1 MLRASVI
8 IPVFN
13 SIQTIER
20 LILSLQ
26 DQSMPLNEYQVI
38 AVDDCSTDGTR
49 EYLESLKF
57 KGNFKIIGQK
67 ENLGLSSGR
76 NRGIEAS
83 DSDILLFIDGDMEVD
98 HDWMLSHTIPIE
110 NGEWDGSVGYVTHSA
125 IDQTLFIKYLDLSNR
140 GAKKHPNERVG
151 HKHFQFWNTSIRK
164 DLLTNVGG
172 FDEKIDVWG
181 GEDIEMIVR
190 IENFSN
196 PILRFNPEARA
207 THHQHRTL
215 EDTFGLLENF
225 GANVVPYIVAK
236 HPDLAREFY
245 TPMLDNSFIRKA
257 LMITALNPI
266 FFNMIKSIY
275 KLIPERLAF
284 LAIKYMLVSSVMKGY
299 ISRQKD
305 AVR

>member
-8 IPVFN
+8 IPAYN
-13 SIQTIER
+13 NINTLER
-20 LILSLQ
+20 LIQSLQ
-26 DQSMPLNEYQVI
+26 DQSIPLDEYQVI

-57 KGNFKIIGQK
+57 KGNFKLIKQK

-98 HDWMLSHTIPIE
+98 HDWIVSHTIPIE
-110 NGEWDGSVGYVTHSA
+110 NGEWDGSVGSVSHSA
-125 IDQTLFIKYLDLSNR
+125 INQTLFIKYLDRSNR
-140 GAKKHPNERVG
+140 GAKKRPNELVG

-164 DLLTNVGG
+164 ELLTNVGG
-172 FDEKIDVWG
+172 FDEKIDLWG
-181 GEDIEMIVR
+181 GEDIEMVVR

-196 PILRFNPEARA
+196 PILKFNPNVKA

-215 EDTFGLLENF
+215 EDTFDLLEKF
-225 GANVVPYIVAK
+225 GANVVPYIAAK
-236 HPDLAREFY
+236 HPILAREFY
-245 TPMLDNSFIRKA
+245 TRLLDNPFIRKA
-257 LMITALNPI
+257 LMITVLNPI
-266 FFNMIKSIY
+266 FFNMIKSLH
-275 KLIPERLAF
+275 KLIPERLTF

-299 ISRQKD
+299 ISRPKD